1 MNEETEGV
9 PSQGRYLS
17 LFYLV
22 LGLAVTSAGVYG
34 VYYQGP
40 FWASG
45 IIASLNPDEDG
56 KAFGLPV
63 CVTVSGALTVSY
75 VLLHSPL
82 AVGWSGTRRTVLFAC
97 FAILTVVA
105 CWLAAQRAG
114 SIAAEK
120 LKTTGAFTETVS
132 CYAQSSFQTK
142 GEQNGCRQRLEGYLS
157 CFHSPPLAVA

>member
-1 MNEETEGV
+1 MNEQPEV
-9 PSQGRYLS
+9 VSSQGRYLA

-22 LGLAVTSAGVYG
+22 LGLAVTSVGVYG
-34 VYYQGP
+34 IYYQGP

-45 IIASLNPDEDG
+45 VIASLNPDEDG
-56 KAFGLPV
+56 KAFGLAV

-82 AVGWSGTRRTVLFAC
+82 AAGWSGERRTVLFAC
-97 FAILTVVA
+97 FAVLTVVA

-120 LKTTGAFTETVS
+120 LKTTDTFTETASS
-132 CYAQSSFQTK
+132 CA
-142 GEQNGCRQRLEGYLS
+142 
-157 CFHSPPLAVA
+157 